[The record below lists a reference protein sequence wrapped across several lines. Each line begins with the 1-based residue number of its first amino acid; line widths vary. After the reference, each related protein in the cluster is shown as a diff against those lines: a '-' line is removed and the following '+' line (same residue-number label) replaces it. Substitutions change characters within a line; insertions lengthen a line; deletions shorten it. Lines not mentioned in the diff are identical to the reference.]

1 MTAETSNESA
11 LLQSY
16 WLLGDFVL
24 LLAVVVL
31 VLRNM
36 KKGGGPLSR
45 RDQITMTTGE
55 IENFLQRR
63 QTVSLASIDTK
74 GKIHLV
80 AMWYGFYEGQIAMW
94 TYGKSQ
100 KIMNLRSNPNV
111 TMLIEDG
118 DRYEELRGV
127 EIVGVGRIVE
137 DRPTI
142 EAIGSSIFDRY
153 VSPDIDGDVAVLR
166 EGFVKSA
173 QKRLGIVVEVE
184 KIVSWDHR
192 KLQGVY

>member
-1 MTAETSNESA
+1 MMTPDEVSS
-11 LLQSY
+11 
-16 WLLGDFVL
+16 
-24 LLAVVVL
+24 
-31 VLRNM
+31 
-36 KKGGGPLSR
+36 
-45 RDQITMTTGE
+45 
-55 IENFLQRR
+55 FLQRR
-63 QTVSLASIDTK
+63 QTVSLASIDPK

-80 AMWYGFYEGQIAMW
+80 AMWYGFHEGKVAMW

-100 KIMNLRSNPNV
+100 KILNLKSNANV

-127 EIVGVGRIVE
+127 EIVGTARVIE

-142 EAIGSSIFDRY
+142 EEIGASIFDRY

-173 QKRLGIVVEVE
+173 QKRLGIIVDVE
-184 KIVSWDHR
+184 KIISWDHR

>member
-1 MTAETSNESA
+1 M
-11 LLQSY
+11 
-16 WLLGDFVL
+16 
-24 LLAVVVL
+24 
-31 VLRNM
+31 
-36 KKGGGPLSR
+36 SR
-45 RDQITMTTGE
+45 RDQIAMTSEE
-55 IENFLQRR
+55 IDTFLQRR
-63 QTVSLASIDTK
+63 QTVSLASIDPK

-80 AMWYGFYEGQIAMW
+80 AMWYGFYQGQVAMW

-100 KIMNLRSNPNV
+100 KIVNLRSNPNV

-127 EIVGVGRIVE
+127 EIVGTARVIE
-137 DRPTI
+137 DRPSI
-142 EAIGSSIFDRY
+142 EAIGASIFDRY

-173 QKRLGIVVEVE
+173 QKRLGIVVDVE

>member
-1 MTAETSNESA
+1 M
-11 LLQSY
+11 
-16 WLLGDFVL
+16 
-24 LLAVVVL
+24 
-31 VLRNM
+31 
-36 KKGGGPLSR
+36 SR
-45 RDQITMTTGE
+45 RDQITMTSDE
-55 IENFLQRR
+55 VESFLKRR
-63 QTVSLASIDTK
+63 QTASLASIDSR

-100 KIMNLRSNPNV
+100 KIVNLQNNPNI

-127 EIVGVGRIVE
+127 EVVGYGRVIE

-142 EAIGSSIFDRY
+142 EAIGASIFDRY
-153 VSPDIDGDVAVLR
+153 VSPDIDGEVAVLR

-173 QKRLGIVVEVE
+173 QKRLGIIVDVE